1 MTVKIWDAAVGSP
14 LKTFEG
20 HSDSVNTVAFSPDG
34 KLVASGS
41 SDMTVKIWDAAVGS
55 PLETFEGHSDSV
67 NTVAFSPDGKLVASG
82 SSDMTVKIWDAA
94 VGSPLETFKGH
105 SNSVNTVAFSPDG
118 KLVASGSSDM
128 TVRIWDATTGA
139 TEATL
144 MADAVFRTLAFSNN
158 DSYLYT
164 DKGLYDINP
173 QSAGAISPQLSSH
186 MFVKGQWVHQG
197 TKNFLWLPHEFRPT
211 SVAVC
216 DSNLAL
222 GHDSGHVTF
231 IEFDLANTREPE

>member
-1 MTVKIWDAAVGSP
+1 
-14 LKTFEG
+14 
-20 HSDSVNTVAFSPDG
+20 
-34 KLVASGS
+34 
-41 SDMTVKIWDAAVGS
+41 
-55 PLETFEGHSDSV
+55 
-67 NTVAFSPDGKLVASG
+67 
-82 SSDMTVKIWDAA
+82 
-94 VGSPLETFKGH
+94 
-105 SNSVNTVAFSPDG
+105 
-118 KLVASGSSDM
+118 M